1 MKCKRTTDGRKFDHH
16 TLQVMRQQAIK
27 AVREGQTATS
37 VAAAFGLNVRTVF
50 TWLAKYSDGGDQA
63 LLAKP
68 IPGRPPKVSDEE
80 MHWISEAVRNHTP
93 QQFEL
98 EYGLWT
104 LSLIAKLIHRQFG
117 KSLSLAAVSR
127 IMKLLGF
134 SAQKP
139 LYQAWQQDA
148 AMVRRWETET
158 YPQIKAQAR
167 SVGAMVY
174 FADEAGI
181 RSDYHTGTTWA
192 PVGETPVVAVT
203 GRRFSLNMIS
213 AVSPRGDFRFM
224 VHEGSVTAAV
234 FKDFL
239 SRLMIAATRPVF
251 VVVDGHPIHKSRLV
265 QEFVDGLDGQLKLFY
280 LPPYSPHLNPDEQVW
295 AHVKRRVSKQAVQ
308 GKDDMKKLAL
318 GALRRIQKLPR
329 LVRAFF
335 QQPECQYASQ

>member
-1 MKCKRTTDGRKFDHH
+1 
-16 TLQVMRQQAIK
+16 MRQQAIR
-27 AVREGQTATS
+27 AVREWQTVTS
-37 VAAAFGLNVRTVF
+37 VAAAFGLNVRTAF
-50 TWLAKYSDGGDQA
+50 NWLAKYSDGGDEA

-68 IPGRPPKVSDEE
+68 ISGRPAKVSDEE
-80 MHWISEAVRNHTP
+80 MHWIAQAVRDHTP
-93 QQFEL
+93 QHFEL

-117 KSLSLAAVSR
+117 KSMSLAAVSR

-148 AMVRRWETET
+148 AMVRRWETKT
-158 YPQIKAQAR
+158 YPQIKAEAR
-167 SVGAMVY
+167 ATGAMVY

-224 VHEGSVTAAV
+224 VHEGTVTAPV

-239 SRLMIAATRPVF
+239 SRLMIGATRPVF
-251 VVVDGHPIHKSRLV
+251 VIVDGHPIHKSRLV
-265 QEFVDGLDGQLKLFY
+265 QDYVDGLNGQLRLFY
-280 LPPYSPHLNPDEQVW
+280 LPPYAPHLNPDEQVW
-295 AHVKRRVSKQAVQ
+295 AHVKRRVSKQMVQ

-318 GALRRIQKLPR
+318 GALRRLQKLPR
-329 LVRAFF
+329 LVRSFF
-335 QQPECQYASQ
+335 LQPECQYASQ

>member
-1 MKCKRTTDGRKFDHH
+1 MKCKRTSDGRKLDHH
-16 TLQVMRQQAIK
+16 TLQVMPQQAIK

-50 TWLAKYSDGGDQA
+50 TWLAKFSDGGEEA
-63 LLAKP
+63 LFAKP
-68 IPGRPPKVSDEE
+68 IPGRPPKVNDEE
-80 MHWISEAVRNHTP
+80 MQWIAHAVRVHTP

-98 EYGLWT
+98 EFGLWT
-104 LSLIAKLIHRQFG
+104 LSLIAKLVDRQFG
-117 KSLSLAAVSR
+117 KSMSLAAVSR

-139 LYQAWQQDA
+139 LCQARQQDT
-148 AMVRRWETET
+148 AMVKHWETEA
-158 YPQIKAQAR
+158 YPAIKTQAR
-167 SVGAMVY
+167 VAGATVY
-174 FADEAGI
+174 FADVAGI
-181 RSDYHTGTTWA
+181 RSYYHTGTTWA

-224 VHEGSVTAAV
+224 VHEGSVSAPV

-239 SRLMIAATRPVF
+239 SRLMVGVIKPVF
-251 VVVDGHPIHKSRLV
+251 VIVDGHPIHKSRMV
-265 QEFVDGLDGQLKLFY
+265 KDYVDGPDGQLQLFY

-329 LVRAFF
+329 LVKAFF